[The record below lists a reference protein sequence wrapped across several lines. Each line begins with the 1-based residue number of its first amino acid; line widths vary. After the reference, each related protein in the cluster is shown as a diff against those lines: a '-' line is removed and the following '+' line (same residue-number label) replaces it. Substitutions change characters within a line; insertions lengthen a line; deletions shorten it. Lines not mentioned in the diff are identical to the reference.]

1 LLETA
6 KVALKGRSK
15 KFQYLLS
22 DMSLQIMEIDGDEF
36 AESDYGLL
44 VDNSEGLQKLNNQLD
59 TLAQAAMQNQL
70 ADFSTIMK
78 MYTSVSLAE
87 KQRILE
93 KNEKDM
99 QQRMQQSHQAEIQL
113 KQEEIER
120 EIAFKQQE
128 LQSKETMN
136 QRDNE
141 VKLLIAQM
149 QHVNGVEDGIDVSE
163 YSQKDKEELREKIR
177 QFDEKIKLEKEKLSF
192 EKEKSSKELSIK
204 EKVANRPATTST
216 SKK

>member
-1 LLETA
+1 
-6 KVALKGRSK
+6 
-15 KFQYLLS
+15 
-22 DMSLQIMEIDGDEF
+22 
-36 AESDYGLL
+36 
-44 VDNSEGLQKLNNQLD
+44 
-59 TLAQAAMQNQL
+59 
-70 ADFSTIMK
+70 MK

-113 KQEEIER
+113 RQEEIER
-120 EIAFKQQE
+120 ENAFKQQE

-149 QHVNGVEDGIDVSE
+149 QHVNDVEDGIDVSE
-163 YSQKDKEELREKIR
+163 YSQKDKDELREKIR

-204 EKVANRPATTST
+204 EKVANRPTTTST

>member
-1 LLETA
+1 
-6 KVALKGRSK
+6 
-15 KFQYLLS
+15 
-22 DMSLQIMEIDGDEF
+22 
-36 AESDYGLL
+36 
-44 VDNSEGLQKLNNQLD
+44 
-59 TLAQAAMQNQL
+59 
-70 ADFSTIMK
+70 
-78 MYTSVSLAE
+78 
-87 KQRILE
+87 
-93 KNEKDM
+93 M
-99 QQRMQQSHQAEIQL
+99 QQRMQQSQQVEIQL
-113 KQEEIER
+113 RQEEIER
-120 EIAFKQQE
+120 ENAFKQQE

-149 QHVNGVEDGIDVSE
+149 QHVNAVEDGIDVSE